1 MGGGAGHYMSFFKV
15 TNQWWRVDTAG
26 AGTIVR
32 ENPFVTQMG
41 ARDVM
46 GFSVNFLVFA

>member
-1 MGGGAGHYMSFFKV
+1 V
-15 TNQWWRVDTAG
+15 NNQWWRVDTAG